1 MTRWVDKPDE
11 TEDQDD
17 RVGVYFGR
25 DIKGR
30 RDDRVPC
37 TKRAR
42 TPPHQRDFSGFSFN
56 DYIPGNS
63 GGDGDDR
70 ETQSSLGG
78 VVPSN
83 SFNVPS
89 NSAGGGGE
97 TQPSLGLR
105 KESCLSDILAQ
116 HGGRGVS
123 RRCHWEIQK
132 LRQENR
138 CMYALPGQG
147 CNRDEEKAR
156 IRDIL
161 AGNGGGSGK
170 VGMQALGGE
179 KACIILDDSE
189 EEGEV
194 QFLGEALPFQLQ
206 ASPFQPRTPKPV
218 TTTFSQ
224 AELQTPSPF
233 SSSQKRKLD
242 SIDTTTT
249 PQRLAPQQRQVTSA
263 QSLSRSE
270 WTFGERRPTAVSEG
284 AAVEALSPF
293 STPTNRRDSMSGS
306 INRREGYEI
315 VPIPANAREMSV
327 GNGSEAV
334 TSANKRQVSILGNRG
349 GGKFSVGSD
358 VLSAFKEGLTP
369 TSKIKDGGKLS
380 AGGEVVGAAKE
391 QIPSTPTSKSKNG
404 GKLGQGSEVVTAAKY
419 QSIQTPKPKN
429 RGVSQ
434 DWEVIE
440 VGQSTNLTLPHR
452 SSTQRKPVIDL
463 EDYEVL
469 PPLTGTTSNTTTSKA
484 TIINDSDSEGDF
496 DFEIISSNTL
506 TSPTLARRRSTIY
519 PMRNPPIIHPLDIVW
534 ATMVNNFALERNIVV
549 ELSDG
554 DFLKITNL
562 VRNVDTYDLTLR
574 GHRFQ
579 RTRDLNGLL
588 AKKRNELC
596 WVTEV
601 DEDDDR
607 PASVQSLAEVPA
619 SSVVRVRKTLITNMS
634 FPAATYRNTPFPGGM
649 ENVEHEGIV
658 AVRWSYTTTWPSAK
672 ARINNENA
680 FCERVLRH
688 LGEGDAL
695 VGEGLRIRD
704 GFAREQFRGP
714 TVVGGSYIPVVR
726 KGGKMGVSNTKSP
739 VRGNETGWLRRLTGS
754 RSNSVQDLSGQTI
767 GLFDDDMVDLTDEFP
782 KTPTKSRLSVAETTQ
797 RMLGQIDLTTPELSF
812 PPSDGTVRATNASSK
827 VKATIKRVEGQMY
840 TYGDAFCGAGG
851 ATRGAHMAG
860 FKVVWGFD
868 FNAHACETWRLNF
881 PSANMYEMS
890 AYDVCE
896 IWAKEAKA
904 GMPNRAQVDILHI
917 SPPCQFFSPAHTI
930 PGKDD
935 DMNTASLLACGR
947 LLALVKPRV
956 VTLEQTFGIGHAE
969 FTRWFNALIHQFT
982 DNGYSLRWKIC
993 HLQDWGLPQRRQR
1006 LIIIAACPGE
1016 TLPPFPPYTHSKHP
1030 TPLNGLK
1037 PYTSVNTLLTSI
1049 PLNAPDHDLASSL
1062 SKPLHESP
1070 WDGTSIAPRA
1080 ITTHGGQNY
1089 HPSGTR
1095 GFTNRELAA
1104 LQGFPGGHRFG
1115 EKNVKKQIGNAVPPS
1130 VAGVLFGAVR
1140 KALEAADG
1148 VEMEVIDVGGGV
1160 EREVFV
1166 VD

>member
-1 MTRWVDKPDE
+1 MLRADRMAGCALEAAKIP
-11 TEDQDD
+11 D
-17 RVGVYFGR
+17 RVTNIRGDGWETQSSPLIGQETTGIPVQGGG
-25 DIKGR
+25 GR
-30 RDDRVPC
+30 RE
-37 TKRAR
+37 
-42 TPPHQRDFSGFSFN
+42 
-56 DYIPGNS
+56 
-63 GGDGDDR
+63 
-70 ETQSSLGG
+70 ETQSSLSGQEK
-78 VVPSN
+78 
-83 SFNVPS
+83 
-89 NSAGGGGE
+89 GGGGVWCGIKPME
-97 TQPSLGLR
+97 TLGQEKAPMRDIPGGGREMARMSDNPAQGGALGRWLVEFESQEKGCVSDIPAPGCGTARRREKTRMNDISAQKWMRSLG
-105 KESCLSDILAQ
+105 D
-116 HGGRGVS
+116 
-123 RRCHWEIQK
+123 
-132 LRQENR
+132 
-138 CMYALPGQG
+138 
-147 CNRDEEKAR
+147 
-156 IRDIL
+156 
-161 AGNGGGSGK
+161 GNG
-170 VGMQALGGE
+170 
-179 KACIILDDSE
+179 CIILDDSE
-189 EEGEV
+189 EDEEEV
-194 QFLGEALPFQLQ
+194 LGEASQFQIP

-218 TTTFSQ
+218 TRFAQ
-224 AELQTPSPF
+224 AELQTPTS
-233 SSSQKRKLD
+233 SRLSSQKRKLN
-242 SIDTTTT
+242 STDTTIS
-249 PQRLAPQQRQVTSA
+249 PPRLAPQHRQARSA

-270 WTFGERRPTAVSEG
+270 WTFGDRRSTAVSEG
-284 AAVEALSPF
+284 TAVEALSPF
-293 STPTNRRDSMSGS
+293 STPTSRRDSMSGS

-315 VPIPANAREMSV
+315 VPMPASTREMSI
-327 GNGSEAV
+327 GNGREAV
-334 TSANKRQVSILGNRG
+334 TSSNKKQVSILGNVG
-349 GGKFSVGSD
+349 GGKYSVGSD

-369 TSKIKDGGKLS
+369 TSKNKDGGKLS
-380 AGGEVVGAAKE
+380 AGGDVVSAAKE
-391 QIPSTPTSKSKNG
+391 QIPSTPTPKSKNG
-404 GKLGQGSEVVTAAKY
+404 GKLGQGSEVITAAKD
-419 QSIQTPKPKN
+419 QPTPTPKTKN
-429 RGVSQ
+429 RVVSQ

-440 VGQSTNLTLPHR
+440 VGQSTDLTLPHR

-469 PPLTGTTSNTTTSKA
+469 PPLTGTTFNMAIPHA

-496 DFEIISSNTL
+496 EFEIISSNTL
-506 TSPTLARRRSTIY
+506 SSPALPRRRSTIY
-519 PMRNPPIIHPLDIVW
+519 PLRNPPIVHPLYSVS
-534 ATMVNNFALERNIVV
+534 ATTVSNLALGPDVVV
-549 ELSDG
+549 EIFDG
-554 DFLKITNL
+554 DFLKITDL
-562 VRNVDTYDLTLR
+562 IRNVDTGVVTLR

-601 DEDDDR
+601 DEDDER

-619 SSVVRVRKTLITNMS
+619 SSVTRVRKALITNMS
-634 FPAATYRNTPFPGGM
+634 FPAATYRNTPHPGDL

-658 AVRWSYTTTWPSAK
+658 ALRWKYTTTWPSAK
-672 ARINNENA
+672 ARINNENT

-688 LGEGDAL
+688 LGEGDTL

-704 GFAREQFRGP
+704 GLARDQFRGP
-714 TVVGGSYIPVVR
+714 TVLGGSFIPVVR
-726 KGGKMGVSNTKSP
+726 KGGKMGMNTKSP
-739 VRGNETGWLRRLTGS
+739 IRENSTGWLRRLTGS
-754 RSNSVQDLSGQTI
+754 RNNSVQELSKLTT

-782 KTPTKSRLSVAETTQ
+782 KTPTKSRLSVTEATQ
-797 RMLGQIDLTTPELSF
+797 ERMLSQIDLTMPELSF
-812 PPSDGTVRATNASSK
+812 PPSDGTVRATNAASK
-827 VKATIKRVEGQMY
+827 MKTTIKRVEGQMY

-860 FKVVWGFD
+860 LKVVWGFD

-881 PSANMYEMS
+881 PSATMYEMS
-890 AYDVCE
+890 AFDACE

-1030 TPLNGLK
+1030 TPANGLK

-1049 PLNAPDHDLASSL
+1049 PRGAPDHDLTSSL
-1062 SKPLHESP
+1062 AKPLHESP

-1095 GFTNRELAA
+1095 GFTNRELAT
-1104 LQGFPGGHRFG
+1104 LQGFPAGHRFG

-1130 VAGVLFGAVR
+1130 IAAVLFGAVR

-1148 VEMEVIDVGGGV
+1148 VERVVVDVGGGV